1 MIDFGGF
8 PVRLFRY
15 EEGNEWAAEIIGFP
29 NSYISAGG
37 ETPEAAIA
45 ELRVAF
51 ELAIE
56 VLTDDGRPIPVPEDV
71 AA

>member
-45 ELRVAF
+45 ELRIAF